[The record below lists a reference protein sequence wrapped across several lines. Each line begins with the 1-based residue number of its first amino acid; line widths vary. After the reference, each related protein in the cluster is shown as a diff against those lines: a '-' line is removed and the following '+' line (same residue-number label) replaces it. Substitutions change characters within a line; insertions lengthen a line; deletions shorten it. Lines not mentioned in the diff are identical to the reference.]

1 MRGQENILPY
11 ASLNVY
17 QAILTKYRSIN
28 MEAIILK
35 ARVSCL
41 FILLTLSFGFH
52 LPAQANLNKSVEQ
65 CQLIQHCSDQ
75 PKNHESLIQFGTI
88 HSWSA
93 VPEKA
98 KDRDGLA
105 MIIVEFHV
113 PDIENLTRES
123 AQLRIPNKVHPQA
136 EAIRKSMATAD
147 AALRSAIHNAAT
159 DVLRRLP
166 VNAFQLKRNYNFLPF
181 IALKVSPEALD
192 VLLAD
197 PQVKSIYPD
206 TPMTLPKYERSDK
219 QSSALMPHAT
229 SADYSFPSMSGT
241 IDLIGAEQAWDKGYT
256 GKGWHVAVIDTGIRR
271 THEFFQ
277 GKEIIEACFSDK
289 NQCPNGLSEM
299 YGEDAAAHHSNSYP
313 HYDHGTHVSGIAA
326 GQKADE
332 TFFGVAKDADI
343 IAVNV
348 FSKFSAAE
356 CDNVNPCLMSYT
368 SDSLAGLNHV
378 YSLSSEYN
386 VGAANMSLGGGVF
399 YEYCDANLHKTAI
412 DLLGAAGIPTVIATG
427 NDSYCGAVNS
437 PSCVSTA
444 LAVMASTKD
453 DQEAYFSNWHQTIG
467 DIFAPGV
474 SILSATGDND
484 ISYGSWNGTSM
495 ATPHVAGGLTLLRQF
510 DPAASAA
517 TNFTRLTENG
527 PLITTTC
534 VGGRSKPRINIDNFP
549 IPNPGSLQVFIEPLD
564 AVDAGAQ
571 WRVKG
576 TSIWLESEHIEHEV
590 PADKHV
596 IEFREITGWIEPEEI
611 TVTVEPEE
619 NYKETGMY
627 HRIAFS
633 VVPIAGP
640 GGSIYPDTPQSVN
653 HGETIS
659 FNITPNTGYLIESV
673 TGCKV
678 SLSENRYTTG
688 PITDNCMVE
697 ALFTPRYYNI
707 KANAD
712 PQQGGLTDGS
722 GDFAYGSRITVTATP
737 NQAYSF
743 INWTSDRTVMS
754 FDFSYTFTVTRN
766 ITLTAGFSLVKEE
779 YQLTLLADPEYGGS
793 VEGAGSYN
801 HGDKV
806 RGSACPNQ
814 GWVFGGW
821 HEQCIPVSSN
831 ASYEFTADRDRILT
845 ARFRRVGLHGILM
858 LLLDEE

>member
-1 MRGQENILPY
+1 
-11 ASLNVY
+11 
-17 QAILTKYRSIN
+17 

-52 LPAQANLNKSVEQ
+52 LPAQANLNNSVEQ
-65 CQLIQHCSDQ
+65 CQLSQHCSDQ

-98 KDRDGLA
+98 KARDGLA

-136 EAIRKSMATAD
+136 EAIRKSMARADTA
-147 AALRSAIHNAAT
+147 LTSAIHNAAT

-192 VLLAD
+192 FLLAD

-219 QSSALMPHAT
+219 QSSAFMPHDT
-229 SADYSFPSMSGT
+229 YVDYSSPSMSGT
-241 IDLIGAEQAWDKGYT
+241 IHLIGAEQAWDKGYT

-277 GKEIIEACFSDK
+277 GKDIVEACFSNK

-299 YGEDAAAHHSNSYP
+299 YGEDAAAHHLNSYP
-313 HYDHGTHVSGIAA
+313 NYDHGTHVSGIAA

-348 FSKFSAAE
+348 FSKFSAEE
-356 CDNVNPCLMSYT
+356 CADVNPCLMSYT

-399 YEYCDANLHKTAI
+399 SEYCDANLHKTAI
-412 DLLGAAGIPTVIATG
+412 DLLRAAGIPTVIATG

-495 ATPHVAGGLTLLRQF
+495 ATPHVAGGLTLARQSQ
-510 DPAASAA
+510 PSASVEEIF
-517 TNFTRLTENG
+517 NLITENG
-527 PLITTTC
+527 SYIFSSC
-534 VGGRSKPRINIDNFP
+534 QADASKPRIYVDNFASV
-549 IPNPGSLQVFIEPLD
+549 NTGSLKVMLEPQE
-564 AVDAGAQ
+564 AVDAGAR
-571 WRVKG
+571 WRRTE
-576 TSIWLESEHIEHEV
+576 TSIWFDSHHTENEVSTGEHVLEFLELS
-590 PADKHV
+590 
-596 IEFREITGWIEPEEI
+596 GWTEPGRKNIIIEPGVITEETVKYNRI
-611 TVTVEPEE
+611 T
-619 NYKETGMY
+619 Y
-627 HRIAFS
+627 S

-640 GGSIYPDTPQSVN
+640 GGSIYPDNPQSVN

-688 PITDNCMVE
+688 PITDNCTVE
-697 ALFTPRYYNI
+697 ASFTPRYYNI

-754 FDFSYTFTVTRN
+754 FDSSYTFTVTRN
-766 ITLTAGFSLVKEE
+766 ITLTAGFSLVKEK
-779 YQLTLLADPEYGGS
+779 YQLTLVADPEYGGS

-806 RGSACPNQ
+806 YISAGPNK
-814 GWVFGGW
+814 GWVFAGW
-821 HEQCIPVSSN
+821 HEQGIPVSSN
-831 ASYEFTADRDRILT
+831 ASYEFMADRDRILT
-845 ARFRRVGLHGILM
+845 ARFRRVGLPGV
-858 LLLDEE
+858 LLLLMDKE